1 MDGKWLEDFLSVS
14 RTGSFSRSATEQHI
28 TQSAFSRRIKALE
41 RWAGTPLIDRST
53 YPTRL
58 TTAGARFREVAEQVL
73 GSLREARQ
81 DLRAT
86 NEPHECTLRIA
97 TQHSLASGFLMR
109 WLTETREPLGN
120 PAIQVRADNLHDCVR
135 DLDEGIVDVLICYEH
150 PALPIGIDPQRFPWT
165 RIASSLLVP
174 VSSPAEGGRPRF
186 SLRRAAREAG
196 VPMLH
201 YGADSFLGRA
211 VGLVISHQSLEPRL
225 RVVFQSTVTEALR
238 AAAVAGMGIAWLPRH
253 YVEEDL
259 SCGTLVHAGSARHE
273 MALDV
278 RLYVNRARLGDRLAA
293 LKIYERKE

>member
-14 RTGSFSRSATEQHI
+14 RTGSFSRSAAEQHI

-58 TTAGARFREVAEQVL
+58 TTAGARFREVAEQIL
-73 GSLREARQ
+73 GSLRDARQ

-86 NEPHECTLRIA
+86 NEPHERTLRIA
-97 TQHSLASGFLMR
+97 TQHSLASGFLMQ
-109 WLTETREPLGN
+109 WLSKAREILGES
-120 PAIQVRADNLHDCVR
+120 AVQVRADNLHDCVR
-135 DLDEGIVDVLICYEH
+135 DLDEGNVDVLICYEH
-150 PALPIGIDPQRFPWT
+150 PALPIGIDPHRFPWA
-165 RIASSLLVP
+165 RIASSRLVP
-174 VSSPAEGGRPRF
+174 VSSPVENGRARF
-186 SLRRAAREAG
+186 SLRRGTRAAS

-211 VGLVISHQSLEPRL
+211 VALAISRQSLEPRL
-225 RVVFQSTVTEALR
+225 RVVFTSTVTEALR
-238 AAAVAGMGIAWLPRH
+238 AAALAGMGIAWLPRH

-259 SCGTLVHAGSARHE
+259 SRATLVHAGSVRHE

-278 RLYVNRARLGDRLAA
+278 RLYVNRVRLGDRLVAPE
-293 LKIYERKE
+293 IYEFKE